1 MLRKL
6 MKYELLSTG
15 RLFLISYIALII
27 MSIVLRLWLP
37 IQTND
42 KATEILAVVSVI
54 LYSAIII
61 AVIALTFV
69 AVISRFAKNLLGGEG
84 YLMHTLPAHSFQQIF
99 SKLMIAIFW
108 CFCSTIVVC
117 ISVFLLGTAGMNPFT
132 LIRTGFTALQEQ
144 AIQYALATGH
154 SLYGM
159 LASIFVMVLMAGVS
173 SILEIYAA
181 IMIGQLFN
189 KHRTLA
195 AVIAYIVIQTI
206 LGTLASIFYLLNPA
220 SFLIGAGDGILGYGD
235 IWRSVVE
242 YTGLAVIFFFITDY
256 LMRRRLNLE

>member
-37 IQTND
+37 IQTNA
-42 KATEILAVVSVI
+42 KAAEIIAVVSVI

-99 SKLMIAIFW
+99 SKLIIAIFW

-132 LIRTGFTALQEQ
+132 LIRMGFTAMQEQ
-144 AIQYALATGH
+144 AVQYALATGH

-159 LASIFVMVLMAGVS
+159 FASIFVMVLMAGVS
-173 SILEIYAA
+173 SILEI
-181 IMIGQLFN
+181 
-189 KHRTLA
+189 
-195 AVIAYIVIQTI
+195 
-206 LGTLASIFYLLNPA
+206 
-220 SFLIGAGDGILGYGD
+220 
-235 IWRSVVE
+235 
-242 YTGLAVIFFFITDY
+242 
-256 LMRRRLNLE
+256 

>member
-1 MLRKL
+1 MLIKL

-37 IQTND
+37 IQTNA
-42 KATEILAVVSVI
+42 KAAEIIAVVSVI

-99 SKLMIAIFW
+99 SKLIIAIFW

-132 LIRTGFTALQEQ
+132 LIRMGFTAMQEQ
-144 AIQYALATGH
+144 AVQYALATGH
-154 SLYGM
+154 S
-159 LASIFVMVLMAGVS
+159 
-173 SILEIYAA
+173 YAA

-195 AVIAYIVIQTI
+195 AVIAYIVIQTV
-206 LGTLASIFYLLNPA
+206 LGTLASIFYLLNPG
-220 SFLIGAGDGILGYGD
+220 SFLFGAGDGILGYGD
-235 IWRSVVE
+235 IWRSVAE
-242 YTGLAVIFFFITDY
+242 YAGLAVIFFFITDY

>member
-37 IQTND
+37 IQTNA
-42 KATEILAVVSVI
+42 KAAEIIAVVSVI

-99 SKLMIAIFW
+99 SKLIIAIFW

-132 LIRTGFTALQEQ
+132 LIRMGFTAMQEQ
-144 AIQYALATGH
+144 AVQYALATGH

-159 LASIFVMVLMAGVS
+159 F
-173 SILEIYAA
+173 A

-195 AVIAYIVIQTI
+195 AVIAYIVIQTV
-206 LGTLASIFYLLNPA
+206 LGTLASIFYLLNPG
-220 SFLIGAGDGILGYGD
+220 SFLFGAGDGILGYGD
-235 IWRSVVE
+235 IWRSVAE
-242 YTGLAVIFFFITDY
+242 YAGLAVIFFFITDY

>member
-6 MKYELLSTG
+6 MKYELFSTG
-15 RLFLISYIALII
+15 RLFLISYIALIL
-27 MSIVLRLWLP
+27 MSILLRLWLP
-37 IQTND
+37 IETNA
-42 KATEILAVVSVI
+42 KVAEIVAVISVI
-54 LYSAIII
+54 VYSAIII

-69 AVISRFAKNLLGGEG
+69 AVVSRFAKNLLGGEG
-84 YLMHTLPAHSFQQIF
+84 YLMHTLPARSFQQIP
-99 SKLMIAIFW
+99 SKLIVAIFW

-117 ISVFLLGTAGMNPFT
+117 ISVFLLGTAGHNPFT
-132 LIRTGFTALQEQ
+132 LIQMGFTALQEQ
-144 AIQYALATGH
+144 AAHYSLVTGQ

-159 LASIFVMVLMAGVS
+159 FASIFVMILMAGVS

-195 AVIAYIVIQTI
+195 AVIAYIVIQTV
-206 LGTLASIFYLLNPA
+206 LGTLASIFYLLNPG
-220 SFLIGAGDGILGYGD
+220 SFLFAAGDGILSYGV

-242 YTGLAVIFFFITDY
+242 YTGLALIFFFITHY